1 MAEPLILFALVAK
14 FEDQPEFLWTTPSV
28 LRQPHEHAR
37 EVYER
42 NAPGRYALRIARFVE
57 VKEGA

>member
-1 MAEPLILFALVAK
+1 MPLTLYALVAK
-14 FEDQPEFLWTTPSV
+14 FEDQPEFLWTTPSLV
-28 LRQPHEHAR
+28 RQPHEHAR

-57 VKEGA
+57 VKEGD